1 MNVEKPF
8 ETACWYAIHAKPK
21 QEGRA
26 ESNLLAWGVETFVPR
41 VKERRYNRII
51 GAATYHIKPLFP
63 RYLFAR
69 FKASELLH
77 KVCFTRGISSVVGF
91 GDGPIPLDN
100 EIISFIKAQ
109 AAADGFIHLGED
121 LKAGDKVVIEDG
133 LFQQLS
139 GIFEREIKESNRV
152 VILLTTIKYQS
163 HVLIDKESVRK
174 MQAQA

>member
-91 GDGPIPLDN
+91 GVSRTPISLTSKRVSSDN
-100 EIISFIKAQ
+100 VCQPSCYPI
-109 AAADGFIHLGED
+109 AANCCVGEKVG
-121 LKAGDKVVIEDG
+121 LK
-133 LFQQLS
+133 
-139 GIFEREIKESNRV
+139 
-152 VILLTTIKYQS
+152 
-163 HVLIDKESVRK
+163 
-174 MQAQA
+174 